1 MTEKAI
7 VWIRDD
13 FRLKNNPALS
23 YASNEHKSISV
34 IYIYNKDKFDNVREA
49 QKWWISKSLES
60 YKKDLEKYNID
71 LEIIISEEFT
81 FFSKLKGKDN
91 ISVYWNKVYEPEQL
105 KLDKKIIEI
114 FKKIQYWIRNY

>member
-34 IYIYNKDKFDNVREA
+34 ISPVVTVLTFSSASSCVFNVSV
-49 QKWWISKSLES
+49 ISVWLNFSLYLITYLFSTKSLYYS
-60 YKKDLEKYNID
+60 KYWDLINFC
-71 LEIIISEEFT
+71 S
-81 FFSKLKGKDN
+81 
-91 ISVYWNKVYEPEQL
+91 
-105 KLDKKIIEI
+105 
-114 FKKIQYWIRNY
+114 